1 MNLLI
6 ELPMLLLGLFIADI
20 RNLLN
25 KNPTNKSILLV
36 PVGV

>member
-6 ELPMLLLGLFIADI
+6 GLPMLLLGLFIADI
-20 RNLLN
+20 RNRLN
-25 KNPTNKSILLV
+25 KNPTNKRILLV